1 MGSFSNRPDNER
13 LLAILHRIQQNG
25 GEWSPIWTPCS
36 SRGYVYETNTESM
49 ENNDVLTR
57 DLQYLVQ
64 NDYLEKSF
72 ADILTGCPA
81 CGSHHVNVREVCI
94 SCKSAH
100 IEEIPLIHHF
110 RCGYVGPIH
119 LFERDEKGARR
130 CPKCE
135 GKLEHLGTD
144 HDLPGN
150 NYNCLDCNASFQVP
164 DVEALCL
171 SCQKR
176 SQGINLLREEVH
188 KYRISSLGFSALHR
202 GRFFE
207 ADHEQFYEAGTQ
219 IIRHNLFMQLL
230 EDEKNRQQ
238 RYGIHFGLLLV
249 QPVDMTDPL
258 LSIKMMAERV
268 AQKMRSTDRI
278 GRLDR
283 EHLLIVLTSCDPSA
297 VAIART
303 RLIDNDM
310 RVLNIE
316 ISPGENIQEQLDIA
330 RTQLKNYDRLS

>member
-1 MGSFSNRPDNER
+1 MSTDSER
-13 LLAILHRIQQNG
+13 RLDILREIQQNG
-25 GEWSPIWTPCS
+25 GEWSPVWTPCS
-36 SRGYVYETNTESM
+36 SRGYLYGTNSVSE
-49 ENNDVLTR
+49 ENNEVLTR
-57 DLQYLVQ
+57 DLQFLVQ

-72 ADILTGCPA
+72 ADMLTGCPA

-144 HDLPGN
+144 YDLPGD
-150 NYNCLDCNASFQVP
+150 NYNCLNCHASFQVP

-171 SCQKR
+171 NCQKR
-176 SQGINLLREEVH
+176 SPGINLLREEIH
-188 KYRISSLGFSALHR
+188 KYAISSLGFSALHR

-207 ADHEQFYEAGTQ
+207 ADNEQFYEAGTQ
-219 IIRHNLFMQLL
+219 IVRHNLFMQLL
-230 EDEKNRQQ
+230 EDEKSRQQ
-238 RYGIHFGLLLV
+238 RYNIPFGLLLV
-249 QPVDMTDPL
+249 QPTDMTDPL
-258 LSIKMMAERV
+258 QSIKAVADRI
-268 AQKMRSTDRI
+268 AQKLRSADRL

-297 VAIART
+297 VVIAQA
-303 RLIDNDM
+303 RLTDNDM
-310 RVLNIE
+310 RVLSVE
-316 ISPGENIQEQLDIA
+316 ISSDKTIQEQLDMA
-330 RTQLKNYDRLS
+330 RTQLNYHARLS

>member
-1 MGSFSNRPDNER
+1 MSTDSER
-13 LLAILHRIQQNG
+13 CLDVLRQIQHNG
-25 GEWSPIWTPCS
+25 GEWSPIWEPCS
-36 SRGYVYETNTESM
+36 SRGYVYGTNTASV
-49 ENNDVLTR
+49 ENDEVLIR
-57 DLQYLVQ
+57 DLQYLIQ
-64 NDYLEKSF
+64 NDYLEKTF

-100 IEEIPLIHHF
+100 IEEVPLIHHF

-150 NYNCLDCNASFQVP
+150 NYNCLNCHASFQVP

-171 SCQKR
+171 SCRKR
-176 SQGINLLREEVH
+176 SPGINLIREEVYQ
-188 KYRISSLGFSALHR
+188 YRISSLGFSALHR
-202 GRFFE
+202 GHFFE
-207 ADHEQFYEAGTQ
+207 ADDEQFYEAGTK

-238 RYGIHFGLLLV
+238 RYGIPFGLLLL
-249 QPVDMTDPL
+249 QPTDTTDPVE
-258 LSIKMMAERV
+258 SIKIIADRI
-268 AQKMRSTDRI
+268 AQKLRSADRL

-283 EHLLIVLTSCDPSA
+283 EHLLIVLTSCDPST
-297 VAIART
+297 VAIAQA
-303 RLIDNDM
+303 RLIDKDM
-310 RVLNIE
+310 RALNIE
-316 ISPGENIQEQLDIA
+316 ISLDKTLQEQLDMAI
-330 RTQLKNYDRLS
+330 TQLNDHARLS

>member
-1 MGSFSNRPDNER
+1 MSTDNER
-13 LLAILHRIQQNG
+13 LLGILHRIQQNG
-25 GEWSPIWTPCS
+25 GEWLPIWTPCS
-36 SRGYVYETNTESM
+36 SRGYVYDTNIESI
-49 ENNDVLTR
+49 EDNDVLMR
-57 DLQYLVQ
+57 DLQHLVQ

-72 ADILTGCPA
+72 ADTLTGCPA

-119 LFERDEKGARR
+119 LFERDERGARR

-144 HDLPGN
+144 HDLPGD
-150 NYNCLDCNASFQVP
+150 NYNCLNCNASFQVP

-171 SCQKR
+171 SCQRR
-176 SQGINLLREEVH
+176 SQGVNLLREEVH

-238 RYGIHFGLLLV
+238 RYGIPFGLLLV
-249 QPVDMTDPL
+249 QPADVTDPL
-258 LSIKMMAERV
+258 LSIKMVADRI
-268 AQKMRSTDRI
+268 AQKLRSTDRL

-310 RVLNIE
+310 RVLSIE
-316 ISPGENIQEQLDIA
+316 ISPGETIQEQLDMA
-330 RTQLKNYDRLS
+330 RTQLKNHARLS

>member
-1 MGSFSNRPDNER
+1 MSTDNER
-13 LLAILHRIQQNG
+13 RLNILCRIQQSG
-25 GEWSPIWTPCS
+25 GVWLPIWTPCS
-36 SRGYVYETNTESM
+36 SRGYVYDTNIESI
-49 ENNDVLTR
+49 EDNDVLMR
-57 DLQYLVQ
+57 DLQHLVQ

-150 NYNCLDCNASFQVP
+150 NYNCLGCNASFQVP

-176 SQGINLLREEVH
+176 SQGINLLREEIH

-297 VAIART
+297 VAVART

>member
-1 MGSFSNRPDNER
+1 MSIDNER

-188 KYRISSLGFSALHR
+188 KYRISSL
-202 GRFFE
+202 
-207 ADHEQFYEAGTQ
+207 
-219 IIRHNLFMQLL
+219 
-230 EDEKNRQQ
+230 
-238 RYGIHFGLLLV
+238 
-249 QPVDMTDPL
+249 
-258 LSIKMMAERV
+258 
-268 AQKMRSTDRI
+268 
-278 GRLDR
+278 
-283 EHLLIVLTSCDPSA
+283 
-297 VAIART
+297 
-303 RLIDNDM
+303 
-310 RVLNIE
+310 
-316 ISPGENIQEQLDIA
+316 
-330 RTQLKNYDRLS
+330 

>member
-1 MGSFSNRPDNER
+1 MSIDNER
-13 LLAILHRIQQNG
+13 LLGILHRIQQNG
-25 GEWSPIWTPCS
+25 GEWVPRWTPCS
-36 SRGYVYETNTESM
+36 SRGYVYDTNIESM
-49 ENNDVLTR
+49 ENNDVLMR
-57 DLQYLVQ
+57 DLQYLVK

-72 ADILTGCPA
+72 ADILTACPA

-238 RYGIHFGLLLV
+238 RYDIPFGLLLV

-258 LSIKMMAERV
+258 LSIKMVADRV
-268 AQKMRSTDRI
+268 AQKMRSTDRL

-310 RVLNIE
+310 RVLSLE
-316 ISPGENIQEQLDIA
+316 ISPGEPIQEQLDIA
-330 RTQLKNYDRLS
+330 RTQLKNHARLP

>member
-1 MGSFSNRPDNER
+1 
-13 LLAILHRIQQNG
+13 
-25 GEWSPIWTPCS
+25 
-36 SRGYVYETNTESM
+36 
-49 ENNDVLTR
+49 
-57 DLQYLVQ
+57 
-64 NDYLEKSF
+64 
-72 ADILTGCPA
+72 
-81 CGSHHVNVREVCI
+81 
-94 SCKSAH
+94 
-100 IEEIPLIHHF
+100 
-110 RCGYVGPIH
+110 
-119 LFERDEKGARR
+119 
-130 CPKCE
+130 
-135 GKLEHLGTD
+135 
-144 HDLPGN
+144 
-150 NYNCLDCNASFQVP
+150 
-164 DVEALCL
+164 
-171 SCQKR
+171 
-176 SQGINLLREEVH
+176 
-188 KYRISSLGFSALHR
+188 
-202 GRFFE
+202 
-207 ADHEQFYEAGTQ
+207 
-219 IIRHNLFMQLL
+219 MQLL

>member
-1 MGSFSNRPDNER
+1 MSTDNER
-13 LLAILHRIQQNG
+13 RLGILRQIQENG
-25 GEWSPIWTPCS
+25 GEWSPVWMPCS
-36 SRGYVYETNTESM
+36 SRGYLYGTNGASE
-49 ENNDVLTR
+49 ENNEVLAR
-57 DLQYLVQ
+57 DLQFLVQ
-64 NDYLEKSF
+64 SDYLEKSF
-72 ADILTGCPA
+72 ADMLTGCPA

-144 HDLPGN
+144 YDLPGD
-150 NYNCLDCNASFQVP
+150 NYNCLNCYASFQVP

-171 SCQKR
+171 SCQKK
-176 SQGINLLREEVH
+176 SPGVNLLREEVH
-188 KYRISSLGFSALHR
+188 QYRISSLGFSALHR

-207 ADHEQFYEAGTQ
+207 ADNEQFYEAGTQ

-230 EDEKNRQQ
+230 EDEKSRQQ
-238 RYGIHFGLLLV
+238 RYDIPFGLLLI
-249 QPVDMTDPL
+249 QPADMTDPL
-258 LSIKMMAERV
+258 QSIKTIADRI
-268 AQKMRSTDRI
+268 AQKLRSADRL

-297 VAIART
+297 VAIAQA
-303 RLIDNDM
+303 RLTDNDM
-310 RVLNIE
+310 RVLSIE
-316 ISPGENIQEQLDIA
+316 ISPDKTIQEQLDMA
-330 RTQLKNYDRLS
+330 STQLNHHARLS

>member
-1 MGSFSNRPDNER
+1 MSIDNER

-297 VAIART
+297 VAVART

>member
-1 MGSFSNRPDNER
+1 MSIDNER

-150 NYNCLDCNASFQVP
+150 NYNCLGCNASFQVP

-297 VAIART
+297 VAVART

>member
-1 MGSFSNRPDNER
+1 MSIDNER